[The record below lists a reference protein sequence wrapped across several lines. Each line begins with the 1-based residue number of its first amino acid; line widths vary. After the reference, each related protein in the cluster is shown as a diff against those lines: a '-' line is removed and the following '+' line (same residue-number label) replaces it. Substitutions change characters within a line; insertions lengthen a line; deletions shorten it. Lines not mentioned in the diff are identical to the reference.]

1 MVCYISFVF
10 FIYLSYQLSSLWSS
24 ASCAIFKVFSFINLD
39 ESKFFLSLKYYVGL
53 RTKVIGVEHSFNHI
67 QKVINTIIANQI
79 QLLDKVFHRIYE
91 VRYIFFVWWQ
101 SNPLSFKYREKCFF
115 IRLFLQL
122 TLKNDMH
129 CNVG

>member
-1 MVCYISFVF
+1 MVGINFQRISPLCVLNYSFFKANHIIYCVQLCYGMLYF
-10 FIYLSYQLSSLWSS
+10 FR
-24 ASCAIFKVFSFINLD
+24 SFINLD

-91 VRYIFFVWWQ
+91 VRYIFFV
-101 SNPLSFKYREKCFF
+101 
-115 IRLFLQL
+115 
-122 TLKNDMH
+122 
-129 CNVG
+129 